1 MTWMTILKN
10 LAMAAIPTIIELGK
24 KMLEKIGSA
33 PSMNENSSVA
43 DIEQIS
49 NALYEL
55 REQVLQKSQPTIQN
69 ANDSFKF
76 YIEEQLFNIDDKAKL
91 LAKYEISSRSVERK
105 MQSIQDYLN
114 KHWQNSINRR
124 ISMDNA
130 KCRSIL
136 ILPAGAKKSAEL
148 EKFTDE
154 VLTETLNE
162 YADIISEELGNLYV
176 DFEED
181 IARSVSRL
189 ENTVNDYTKM
199 VESLD
204 AKDDDKFEQLIV
216 KAQTKIFCCYVII
229 EKARS

>member
-1 MTWMTILKN
+1 MTWMTILKK
-10 LAMAAIPTIIELGK
+10 LAIEAIPTIIEFGK
-24 KMLEKIGSA
+24 KMLEKIGSI
-33 PSMNENSSVA
+33 PSMNENSSVT

-55 REQVLQKSQPTIQN
+55 REHVLHQSQSTIQN
-69 ANDSFKF
+69 TNDSFKF
-76 YIEEQLFNIDDKAKL
+76 YVEEQLFNIEDKSKL

-105 MQSIQDYLN
+105 IQNIQEYLN
-114 KHWQNSINRR
+114 KYWQDSINRR
-124 ISMDNA
+124 ISLDNA

-136 ILPAGAKKSAEL
+136 MLPAGAKKAADI

-162 YADIISEELGNLYV
+162 YADIIREDLNSLYV
-176 DFEED
+176 DLED
-181 IARSVSRL
+181 DIVRSVLRL

-204 AKDDDKFEQLIV
+204 AKDNDKFEQLIA
-216 KAQTKIFCCYVII
+216 KAQTKIFCYDVML
-229 EKARS
+229 KKVRA